1 MLDPLYSF
9 YSILLR
15 NLLLW
20 STLTH
25 HNSAKGLERN
35 LLWVFQI
42 LDNLIFSV
50 LSCPKCFKNSFCSHF
65 KLFHQLSHNINKLC
79 FLMRPRLIYGD
90 LNFFIART
98 YKTFGETTKA
108 GNFSESLNLHWH
120 AIFFPICRHTIPVI
134 DFSPRPILLLST
146 QTLTITVTHREIRK
160 HIGKERNYYR
170 IINRKRANSELFSKT
185 NELLKIKKEHKLPF
199 NVHQFLLEHTRLL
212 TQGPQLW

>member
-1 MLDPLYSF
+1 MLDPLHPF
-9 YSILLR
+9 KKAF
-15 NLLLW
+15 
-20 STLTH
+20 TLKH
-25 HNSAKGLERN
+25 AYQPQLGKRIREGVSDFRSS
-35 LLWVFQI
+35 
-42 LDNLIFSV
+42 IFSV

-160 HIGKERNYYR
+160 HIGKERNN
-170 IINRKRANSELFSKT
+170 IE
-185 NELLKIKKEHKLPF
+185 
-199 NVHQFLLEHTRLL
+199 
-212 TQGPQLW
+212 